1 MCRGLPV
8 PCLQP
13 GPLQQRDGGGTNSVV
28 LMALVDVDLR
38 FIYMD
43 VGISGRVS
51 DGGVWN
57 KSNIGT
63 ALQRGNL

>member
-1 MCRGLPV
+1 M
-8 PCLQP
+8 
-13 GPLQQRDGGGTNSVV
+13 